1 MIEQSGIVCV
11 CVCERPTVTVS
22 EQPPMSTMTFAA
34 SSTTTTTTTSTTT
47 TNGRSMYP
55 GVTEPVSLAG
65 PDEKS
70 LKASA
75 ALEKTLRDFGLFEPG
90 K

>member
-1 MIEQSGIVCV
+1 MSAA
-11 CVCERPTVTVS
+11 VS
-22 EQPPMSTMTFAA
+22 SAA
-34 SSTTTTTTTSTTT
+34 ATSTSTA
-47 TNGRSMYP
+47 RAVYP

-90 K
+90 KQKAI